1 MTKLL
6 DKAIEIARTLPDET
20 QDAMALAL
28 LAMTDESAEP
38 DELDD
43 EARAAIR
50 QGLAEAERGEF
61 ASPEEIEA
69 LWRRFGV

>member
-6 DKAIEIARTLPDET
+6 DKAIERVRKLPPDAQDELAIALFT
-20 QDAMALAL
+20 MA
-28 LAMTDESAEP
+28 DDVPE
-38 DELDD
+38 ELDD
-43 EARAAIR
+43 ETRAAIR

-61 ASPEEIEA
+61 ATPEEMEA